1 MQIIGRK
8 RILMA
13 EDNPHDVELTLRV
26 LRTNSIEVDVDVVE
40 DGEEALDYLYRR
52 NGFKN
57 RSEVDPAII
66 LLDMKMPKLGGAE
79 ILLQIKS
86 DERFKCLPAI
96 MLTSSG
102 EIQDIRTCYRLG
114 ANGYVIKPVDAKE
127 FAQAIKDLMAFWL
140 SLNQPPPR

>member
-1 MQIIGRK
+1 
-8 RILMA
+8 MA
-13 EDNPHDVELTLRV
+13 EDNPHDVELTLRA
-26 LRTNSIEVDVDVVE
+26 LRTNSIDVDVDVVE

-52 NGFKN
+52 EGFKN
-57 RSEVDPAII
+57 RPEADPAII
-66 LLDMKMPKLGGAE
+66 LLDLKMPKLGGAE
-79 ILLQIKS
+79 ILQQIKS

-140 SLNQPPPR
+140 SLNQPPPL

>member
-1 MQIIGRK
+1 MQITARK
-8 RILMA
+8 RILIA

-26 LRTNSIEVDVDVVE
+26 LRTNSIDVDVDVVE

-57 RSEVDPAII
+57 RSEADPTII

-79 ILLQIKS
+79 ILQQIKS
-86 DERFKCLPAI
+86 DERLKCLPAI

-102 EIQDIRTCYRLG
+102 EIQDIRTCYQLG
-114 ANGYVIKPVDAKE
+114 ANGYVIKPVDAKQ

>member
-57 RSEVDPAII
+57 RSEIDPAII

-79 ILLQIKS
+79 ILQQIKS

-127 FAQAIKDLMAFWL
+127 FVQAIKDLMAFWL